1 MQSILRTLRIG
12 AAIWYRLPKTIY
24 RMLWVRWD
32 RLARNWPG
40 HQQVAFFSGTRAER
54 RRGQDYLQWLIAQVG
69 VILQALLCGIHM
81 QTSLTQTFHGIRT
94 VPHRTVFQRTGRVS
108 AETEGRDDVT
118 VVHVP
123 TKCVGFITGYKGAS
137 LRLIEKKSGA

>member
-1 MQSILRTLRIG
+1 MGSTRKKLAWASGRIVQYIG
-12 AAIWYRLPKTIY
+12 
-24 RMLWVRWD
+24 
-32 RLARNWPG
+32 
-40 HQQVAFFSGTRAER
+40 QVAFFSGTRAER
-54 RRGQDYLQWLIAQVG
+54 RRGKDYLQWLIAQVG

-123 TKCVGFITGYKGAS
+123 TKCVGFITGYKGVS